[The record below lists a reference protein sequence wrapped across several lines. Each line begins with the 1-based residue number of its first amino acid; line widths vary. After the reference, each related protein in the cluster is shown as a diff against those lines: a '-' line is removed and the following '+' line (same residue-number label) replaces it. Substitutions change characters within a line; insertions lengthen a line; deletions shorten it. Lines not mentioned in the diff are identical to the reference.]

1 MTQFRQ
7 IATINNLSLS
17 PAAQNEVQTFSQE
30 KIIYYSDDS
39 QSEAETISRIGT
51 ADAVL
56 GSWNSTITKKVLDA
70 CPNLKYIGICGTSL
84 TNIDVAEVTQRGIT
98 LNNVA
103 DYGDEA
109 TAEFI
114 FAELL
119 TLYRGFGKYQIN
131 SLPSELNGK
140 VIGIVGLGAVGKQIA
155 RLALGFNMKVVYFS
169 RTRNPDWENR
179 GLVYQDLDSLLS
191 QSDIITLSL
200 PRNLNL
206 IGQREFSLIK
216 PKAVLVNISLGN
228 VFDLPSFVSWI
239 NQGQN
244 YFIVDK
250 QDYLEVIKDLPHV
263 ISLPFTAG
271 YTQESLD
278 RLAQKVILNLKS
290 AAVHQ

>member
-1 MTQFRQ
+1 
-7 IATINNLSLS
+7 
-17 PAAQNEVQTFSQE
+17 
-30 KIIYYSDDS
+30 
-39 QSEAETISRIGT
+39 
-51 ADAVL
+51 
-56 GSWNSTITKKVLDA
+56 
-70 CPNLKYIGICGTSL
+70 
-84 TNIDVAEVTQRGIT
+84 
-98 LNNVA
+98 
-103 DYGDEA
+103 
-109 TAEFI
+109 
-114 FAELL
+114 
-119 TLYRGFGKYQIN
+119 
-131 SLPSELNGK
+131 
-140 VIGIVGLGAVGKQIA
+140 
-155 RLALGFNMKVVYFS
+155 MKVVYFS